1 MSPFQRARYEALEIR
16 KSLAPGR
23 SSDPLRASEL
33 LAQVEPILNIAIE
46 SVAPGYPDLGGGVAV
61 LQRFQSFIYVSTDI
75 PEWEEEFCGLV
86 AHELGHWR
94 LDAEQSPTA
103 VAQLT
108 SLAAST
114 GSPGVAK
121 VEAYGARERQ
131 ELLANVF
138 ARELLLPRDLAQRL
152 AAQGWGPRRVANE
165 LGIPLEFARQQLLD
179 AMLLPDFVSPTN
191 VLHAPSEDQRRAA
204 QATERFAN
212 VVAGPGTG
220 KTSTL
225 IHRVRH
231 LIEDRHVDPGK
242 ILVLTFTNKAALEL
256 TERLRNAG
264 ISSASE
270 IWAGTFHAFGLEFL
284 RKYHQYFGLQPDVQV
299 ADPLMSVTALATAL
313 PELDLEYY
321 LRVQDPYDWLVP
333 VVEAITRLKEEL
345 VSPDQYLARVEAL
358 TDADDELR
366 RRRRDVAKIYRAHEA
381 LLRAKQQVDFV
392 DLIAKPALAI
402 DRDRAPYAEL
412 ADKFQY
418 LLVDEYQDVTQCMV
432 ELLRQLAH
440 KATSL
445 WVVGDIRQAI
455 HHWRGASLKSLLK
468 FDDEFRLQA
477 GGARIGK
484 YPLEF
489 NRRSHEEI
497 LSLIHQVG
505 RQHALQAQLPLD
517 EMKAKNGPSCILPV
531 VVTCAKQADLPG
543 AVLEGI
549 RALQGEGVE
558 FGNQTVLC
566 RGRADVQRVADF
578 LASSGVPV
586 VFIGE
591 LSQRPEIKRLLC
603 LMQLLVERRPRA
615 LAGLLDVPALA
626 MSPADF
632 DRIMHLTDEDVML
645 QRGRWL
651 NEEIEGL
658 APAGQGVVASLRH
671 LLAPHTHS
679 SNPWSFVCDLL
690 LEHRFG
696 LPAANDQ
703 SVAAWVI
710 RLALWQ
716 FCYSVRNGD
725 GDIKQARL
733 SRFLLRHRL
742 RQRIGD
748 FSMDRE
754 LPPEASAL
762 NGVRIQTV
770 HASKGL
776 EYDAVHLAFATAN
789 NFGAQRPSW
798 SPPNIQ
804 DIVPPEVLNSST
816 EEFEHETAVERNNLL
831 YVALSRAKRRLHIYQ
846 DDEYQNNPV
855 PQLKHPQ
862 PFRAVRLSAQSR
874 PSAPAP
880 LAKDQESALAAP
892 LPFDRFKTFAIC
904 ALQYWY
910 TYTAQLGREE
920 AMEPAM
926 RARAAI
932 MNGLRQVA
940 SDGAAVDEG
949 ALASEWATA
958 RLPTATEDPTLWRD
972 AQFAYGRGLQLI
984 SQARTD
990 GGRFIEPVAIV
1001 ADVGIQLP
1009 WGFMGN
1015 SGHISTFQPVRFA
1028 RQGVHEV
1035 IKLLR
1040 PLVVG
1045 LPLPGTKT
1053 MQLRYVLSDESDPVN
1068 ASGRVESTDAFKA
1081 AVRLRAGDI
1090 SPTRG
1095 RHCSRCA
1102 FQSICP
1108 GIPVR

>member
-1 MSPFQRARYEALEIR
+1 MSPFQRARHEALEIR
-16 KSLAPGR
+16 RRLAR
-23 SSDPLRASEL
+23 DRASEPLHASEL
-33 LAQVEPILNIAIE
+33 LALVESVLNIAIE
-46 SVAPGYPDLGGGVAV
+46 TVAPGYPDLGGGVAV
-61 LQRFQSFIYVSTDI
+61 LQRFQNFIYVSSDI
-75 PEWEEEFCGLV
+75 PAWGEEFCGLV
-86 AHELGHWR
+86 AHELGHWW
-94 LDAEQSPTA
+94 LNAGQPATT

-138 ARELLLPRDLAQRL
+138 ARELLLPRELAQQL
-152 AAQGWGPRRVANE
+152 AEQGWGPRRVASE

-179 AMLLPDFVSPTN
+179 ALLLPDFVPPTN
-191 VLHAPSEDQRRAA
+191 VLHTASEDQRGAA

-225 IHRVRH
+225 IHRVRY
-231 LIEDRHVDPGK
+231 LIEEKHVDPAQ

-256 TERLRNAG
+256 IERLRSAG
-264 ISSASE
+264 ISRASE

-284 RKYHQYFGLQPDVQV
+284 RKYHQYFGLQADVQV
-299 ADPLMSVTALATAL
+299 ADPLASVTALATAL
-313 PELDLEYY
+313 PQLELEYY

-366 RRRRDVAKIYRAHEA
+366 RRRRDVAKVYRAHEA
-381 LLRAKQQVDFV
+381 LLATKQQVDFV

-402 DRDRAPYAEL
+402 AGDRAPYAEL

-418 LLVDEYQDVTQCMV
+418 ILVDEYQDVTQCMV

-440 KATSL
+440 KAKSL

-468 FDDEFRLQA
+468 FDEEFRTQA
-477 GGARIGK
+477 GGDRIGK

-489 NRRSHEEI
+489 NHRSHGEI
-497 LSLIHQVG
+497 LSLVHQVG

-517 EMKAKNGPSCILPV
+517 EMKAKKGPTGVLPV
-531 VVTCAKQADLPG
+531 VVTCAKQSDLPD
-543 AVLEGI
+543 AVLDGI
-549 RALQGEGVE
+549 RNLQRDGVE
-558 FGNQTVLC
+558 FGDQAVLC
-566 RGRADVQRVADF
+566 RGRADVQRVAEY
-578 LASSGVPV
+578 LTESGVPV

-591 LSQRPEIKRLLC
+591 LGQRTEIKRLLC

-615 LAGLLDVPALA
+615 LAGLLDVPILA
-626 MSPADF
+626 IPPADF
-632 DRIMHLTDEDVML
+632 ERLMRLTDEDVLL

-651 NEEIEGL
+651 GEKLEEL
-658 APAGQGVVASLRH
+658 SPAGQRVVDSLRD
-671 LLAPHTHS
+671 LLTPHAHG

-690 LEHRFG
+690 LERRFG
-696 LPAANDQ
+696 LPAAEDQ
-703 SVAAWVI
+703 SVAAWII
-710 RLALWQ
+710 RVALWQ
-716 FCYSVRNGD
+716 FCYSVRNID
-725 GDIKQARL
+725 GDMKQARL

-754 LPPEASAL
+754 LPPEAAAL
-762 NGVRIQTV
+762 NGVRVQTV

-776 EYDAVHLAFATAN
+776 EYDAVHLGFATAN
-789 NFGAQRPSW
+789 NFGAQPPSW

-804 DIVPPEVLNSST
+804 DIVPPEVLNSSAK
-816 EEFEHETAVERNNLL
+816 EFEHETAVERNNLL
-831 YVALSRAKRRLHIYQ
+831 YVALSRAKRHLHIYQ

-862 PFRAVRLSAQSR
+862 PFRAVRVAPQAR
-874 PSAPAP
+874 VPSPASP
-880 LAKDQESALAAP
+880 INGGGSVLAGP
-892 LPFDRFKTFAIC
+892 LPFDHFKTFAIC

-910 TYTAQLGREE
+910 AHIAQLGREE

-932 MNGLRQVA
+932 MNGLKQVA
-940 SDGAAVDEG
+940 SGVAAPDEG
-949 ALASEWATA
+949 ALADEWVKA
-958 RLPTATEDPTLWRD
+958 RLPTAAEDPTLWRD
-972 AQFAYGRGLQLI
+972 AQFAYGRGLRLI
-984 SQARTD
+984 SDAQVA
-990 GGRFIEPVAIV
+990 GGQFMEPVAIV
-1001 ADVGIQLP
+1001 ADLEVKLP
-1009 WGFMGN
+1009 WGFMTKP
-1015 SGHISTFQPVRFA
+1015 GHATDFQSIRFA
-1028 RQGVHEV
+1028 RPGVHEV
-1035 IKLLR
+1035 VKLLR

-1045 LPLPGTKT
+1045 MPMPGTKT
-1053 MQLRYVLSDESDPVN
+1053 MQLRYVLSDESDFVK

-1081 AVRLRAGDI
+1081 AVRLRAGDLR
-1090 SPTRG
+1090 PTRG

-1108 GIPVR
+1108 GMPGR